1 MLRVWVRR
9 NSINVQKVLWLVG
22 ELGIELEHVPA
33 GGPFG
38 RLDEPEFRAL
48 NPFGK
53 VPAIDDEGVAVWES
67 HAILRYLA
75 ERHGGERWWPD
86 VAARARIEPWMDW
99 HQTTFQP
106 PFAGGLLWGYFRTP
120 EPQRNWP
127 AIRQSEANCAAL
139 LQFVDRM
146 LTERPYLAGD
156 ELTLADIPLGTCL
169 YRYFEMN
176 VRRPDAPNVARWY
189 ARLCERDAYRRH
201 VMQPF
206 EELRGR
212 LAF

>member
-1 MLRVWVRR
+1 MLRIWGRGI
-9 NSINVQKVLWLVG
+9 SINVQKVLWLAG
-22 ELGIELEHVPA
+22 ELGVEFEHVPA
-33 GGPFG
+33 GGDFG

-53 VPAIDDEGVAVWES
+53 VPAIDDDGVAVWES

-75 ERHGGERWWPD
+75 ERYGADRFWPD
-86 VAARARIEPWMDW
+86 LVARTRIEPWLDW

-120 EPQRNWP
+120 EAQRNWP
-127 AIRQSEANCAAL
+127 AIGRSEATCAEL
-139 LQFVDRM
+139 LRFVDRE
-146 LTERPYLAGD
+146 LADRPYLAGN
-156 ELTLADIPLGTCL
+156 ELTLADIPLGACL
-169 YRYFEMN
+169 YRYFEMD
-176 VRRPDAPNVARWY
+176 VMHPEAPNVARWY
-189 ARLCERDAYRRH
+189 ARLCERPAYRQH

-206 EELRGR
+206 EDLRGR